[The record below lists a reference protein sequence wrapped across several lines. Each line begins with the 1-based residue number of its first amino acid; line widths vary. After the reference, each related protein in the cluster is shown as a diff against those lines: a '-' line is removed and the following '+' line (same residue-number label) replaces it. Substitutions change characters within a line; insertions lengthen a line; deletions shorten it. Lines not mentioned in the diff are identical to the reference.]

1 MGVYVQ
7 VESNG
12 CSTGYSDS
20 PFDDG
25 PYSGYSHEINHYG
38 GCSVLELT
46 DKVEGRLGYRTKK
59 FDVDLKAGDI
69 AFVVVALYSTG
80 GTFGRTEGNPS
91 VLAVFKTA
99 EEAIALKEFVADD
112 YEKYKNR
119 QSPDW
124 TLNFEGTEVYAEW
137 KGYFESLDAVYVETE
152 VVKA

>member
-7 VESNG
+7 VESSG
-12 CSTGYSDS
+12 CSVGYNDS

-38 GCSVLELT
+38 GCKVFELT

-69 AFVVVALYSTG
+69 AFVVVALYTTG

-99 EEAIALKEFVADD
+99 DKAIALKDFVQND
-112 YEKYKNR
+112 K
-119 QSPDW
+119 SPDW
-124 TLNFEGTEVYAEW
+124 TINFEGIEISAEW